1 MEQREIRNL
10 KKLFWDLPFSEA
22 KRLKLCPG
30 LYLWVCSRPNNLKSI
45 NEQFP
50 GFLFSVDIK
59 LKFQT
64 QFSGLKL
71 ERKPETR
78 MPEKCMDRISVY
90 FKLITSL
97 DLHGRARIFVWRNRT
112 YITAQQWPL
121 YPTDFWP
128 GTKVIFWGDMSCMHI
143 SSCIYLYAISP
154 TQKSKSTL
162 KIMQKS
168 TLKSRNPLWNPEI
181 HFEIQKSTLK
191 SRNPCEI
198 PKSNLKSEIHVK
210 SSGFRNLVRQDAPWR
225 TLWGKASSQLF
236 YSSC

>member
-1 MEQREIRNL
+1 M
-10 KKLFWDLPFSEA
+10 
-22 KRLKLCPG
+22 
-30 LYLWVCSRPNNLKSI
+30 NNFLD
-45 NEQFP
+45 
-50 GFLFSVDIK
+50 LFSVDIK

-121 YPTDFWP
+121 YLTDFWS

-154 TQKSKSTL
+154 AQKSKSTL

-181 HFEIQKSTLK
+181 HFEIQKSTWNTEIQSEIRNPREIQWISK
-191 SRNPCEI
+191 SRTPRRAVADPSPRI
-198 PKSNLKSEIHVK
+198 HADRLLKQIVSFG
-210 SSGFRNLVRQDAPWR
+210 SLQPFTVRILGDFPSFLSA
-225 TLWGKASSQLF
+225 LAV
-236 YSSC
+236 SCLLA